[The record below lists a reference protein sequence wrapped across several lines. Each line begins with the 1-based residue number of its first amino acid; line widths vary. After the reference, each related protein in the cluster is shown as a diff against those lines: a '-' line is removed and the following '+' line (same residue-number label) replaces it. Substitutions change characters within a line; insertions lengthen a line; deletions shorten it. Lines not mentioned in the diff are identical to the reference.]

1 MGSHPLPN
9 ARATVHV
16 QETWKQTKAQNSQK
30 AAPACSQPSR
40 EGKAHCPS
48 QCRSVILWSLM
59 FFSHSQVTDEMQL
72 QKLDIF
78 VPLADIKNYLKLTE
92 AAGRICVSQWAGPL
106 RLGCLFKHGDHVVA
120 VNDLQPQ
127 GVEEA
132 FFFISRSTRKE
143 VKLTV
148 CRIPHS
154 DTFHA
159 KGCSLPKLKGKS
171 GRHLLLLKYKEQRM

>member
-40 EGKAHCPS
+40 EGKTHYPS
-48 QCRSVILWSLM
+48 QWFTCPYCSGKCLLQLVAEETDMFMGFILPI
-59 FFSHSQVTDEMQL
+59 TDEMQL

-78 VPLADIKNYLKLTE
+78 VPLVDINNYLKLTE
-92 AAGRICVSQWAGPL
+92 AAGRICISQWAGPL
-106 RLGCLFKHGDHVVA
+106 RLGCLFNHGDHVVA

-132 FFFISRSTRKE
+132 YFFISRSTRKE

-159 KGCSLPKLKGKS
+159 KGCSCS
-171 GRHLLLLKYKEQRM
+171 